1 MDKEEQD
8 KLKKQAAVRAAGLVK
23 SGMKLGVGTGS
34 TVAFLIDELGRRRKE
49 EGLKLKA
56 VVTTS
61 SRSKKQMEEWGFKV
75 DELSSVTKLDL
86 TIDGADRL
94 AANFDGI
101 KGGGGALTMEKNV
114 AVNSQKVVWIV
125 DESKVVDRL
134 GGFPLPVEVLPIS
147 CEQNFQRFKNAGL
160 NPQWRMSGKERLITH
175 YGNYIVDLNVDPVP
189 VPEGLAAYLDHTV
202 GVVEHGLFLDMCEEA
217 IIAHSDGT
225 IEDRQK

>member
-75 DELSSVTKLDL
+75 DELSSVTQLDL

-114 AVNSQKVVWIV
+114 AVNSQKVVW
-125 DESKVVDRL
+125 L
-134 GGFPLPVEVLPIS
+134 LM
-147 CEQNFQRFKNAGL
+147 NQR
-160 NPQWRMSGKERLITH
+160 S
-175 YGNYIVDLNVDPVP
+175 
-189 VPEGLAAYLDHTV
+189 
-202 GVVEHGLFLDMCEEA
+202 
-217 IIAHSDGT
+217 
-225 IEDRQK
+225 